1 MVHYQKPDWF
11 TGNIFNRA
19 VQGLTEWVRN
29 IRVSGEGELLLG
41 GRTQRFKA
49 HEIAD
54 DDKVAL
60 LRAYLKR
67 WKFEVGQFFGGV
79 GADASGQE
87 LRWIAPDHPAFLVEP
102 LS

>member
-67 WKFEVGQFFGGV
+67 WKLEVGQFYGGV